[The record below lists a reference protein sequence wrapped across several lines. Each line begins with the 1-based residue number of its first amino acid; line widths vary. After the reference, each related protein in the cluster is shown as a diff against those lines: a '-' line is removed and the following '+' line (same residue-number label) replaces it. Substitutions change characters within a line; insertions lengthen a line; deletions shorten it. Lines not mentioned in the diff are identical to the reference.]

1 MISIPKPWYCDGYT
15 NRSHKP
21 KPIYKY
27 EVTIPE
33 RYQTSV
39 YHTYAHNT
47 FDAVN
52 RVLTG
57 TIKIDFEY
65 VRSSTATK
73 RKAKRLE
80 RFS

>member
-1 MISIPKPWYCDGYT
+1 MISIPKPWYCDGGT
-15 NRSHKP
+15 NRCHKP

-33 RYQTSV
+33 SYQTSV
-39 YHTYAHNT
+39 YYTYAHNS
-47 FDAVN
+47 FDAID
-52 RVLTG
+52 RVLKGKLT
-57 TIKIDFEY
+57 IDFEY
-65 VRSSTATK
+65 VRSSKETK